1 MGSHTKSVFVDSPR
15 KERRRTIMKTVL
27 VVTLLSAVLG
37 HRGKEDFQKWAK
49 NKAMESCF
57 GEDNHKI
64 WTVQMKKAVA
74 KCSQQDAPELQ
85 LLQFRAPYKTV
96 NALLEA
102 SEDMENNDMQMV
114 FNMFR
119 FMHKMHQSQNQHRN
133 DYNQFRPYSQDHDM
147 SDNMPMPMKWMMKMM
162 TMKNV
167 NQEYD
172 GAMKMRHMDPMESRM
187 DKIEAMLKSSFYN
200 QKNAEHNNFNNMKN
214 SNYNNKIQGLF
225 GKLFDLSETDMD
237 YGNMFHKRHT
247 RAAEVSKL
255 DLGDRLVEKLKGQK
269 QEMEEKVGNL
279 TCILQEVNFLDAK
292 NEISISAMKKDLEQ
306 YNLPSVWFKE
316 KHEALLD
323 TCYEMANTLPAELE
337 DGYIV
342 EGEFGTVNMAQLK
355 TFMSCC
361 TKGKAKLCM
370 NQDIKQKIEEN
381 FGPVAEILKQSGL
394 TENQLFP
401 LVQDLL
407 HGQESYLDDLF

>member
-1 MGSHTKSVFVDSPR
+1 MGVVKRILSSWTHQS
-15 KERRRTIMKTVL
+15 RTGIGTVMKTFL
-27 VVTLLSAVLG
+27 AVTLFAVVLG
-37 HRGKEDFQKWAK
+37 HQDHDFNKWAK

-57 GEDNHKI
+57 GEKNMQI

-102 SEDMENNDMQMV
+102 SEDMENNDMQMM

-119 FMHKMHQSQNQHRN
+119 FMHKMQQSRNQHRN
-133 DYNQFRPYSQDHDM
+133 DYNQFRPYSQEHDM
-147 SDNMPMPMKWMMKMM
+147 SNNMPMKWMMKMM
-162 TMKNV
+162 MMKP
-167 NQEYD
+167 
-172 GAMKMRHMDPMESRM
+172 MD
-187 DKIEAMLKSSFYN
+187 
-200 QKNAEHNNFNNMKN
+200 QNNFNNMKN
-214 SNYNNKIQGLF
+214 SNYNYKKQGMFGSLF
-225 GKLFDLSETDMD
+225 EMLDTDMD
-237 YGNMFHKRHT
+237 YGNMFNSRH
-247 RAAEVSKL
+247 SKAL
-255 DLGDRLVEKLKGQK
+255 DSNSDLGDRLVEKLQGQK

-279 TCILQEVNFLDAK
+279 TSILQEVNVLNAN
-292 NEISISAMKKDLEQ
+292 NELSISAMKKDLEQ
-306 YNLPSVWFKE
+306 YKSLNVWFKE

-323 TCYEMANTLPAELE
+323 TCYEMATTLPAELE

-342 EGEFGTVNMAQLK
+342 EGEFGTVNMAQVK

-361 TKGKAKLCM
+361 HKGKAKLCM

-381 FGPVAEILKQSGL
+381 FGPVADILQKSGL

-407 HGQESYLDDLF
+407 QGQESYLDDLF

>member
-1 MGSHTKSVFVDSPR
+1 MGAVIRNLSSW
-15 KERRRTIMKTVL
+15 KERRRIIMKIFL
-27 VVTLLSAVLG
+27 VVTLFAAVLG
-37 HRGKEDFQKWAK
+37 HQGKEDFHKWAK

-102 SEDMENNDMQMV
+102 SEDMENNDMQMM

-119 FMHKMHQSQNQHRN
+119 FMHKMHQSQNQQRN
-133 DYNQFRPYSQDHDM
+133 DYNQFRPYSQEHDM
-147 SDNMPMPMKWMMKMM
+147 SDNIPMPMKWMMKMM

-200 QKNAEHNNFNNMKN
+200 QKNAEHNNF
-214 SNYNNKIQGLF
+214 KIQGLF

-237 YGNMFHKRHT
+237 YGNMFHKRHA

-323 TCYEMANTLPAELE
+323 TCYEMATTLPAELE

-381 FGPVAEILKQSGL
+381 FGPVAEILTQSGL

>member
-1 MGSHTKSVFVDSPR
+1 MG
-15 KERRRTIMKTVL
+15 
-27 VVTLLSAVLG
+27 
-37 HRGKEDFQKWAK
+37 
-49 NKAMESCF
+49 
-57 GEDNHKI
+57 
-64 WTVQMKKAVA
+64 
-74 KCSQQDAPELQ
+74 
-85 LLQFRAPYKTV
+85 
-96 NALLEA
+96 
-102 SEDMENNDMQMV
+102 ENNDMRMM

-119 FMHKMHQSQNQHRN
+119 FMHKMHQSQNRN
-133 DYNQFRPYSQDHDM
+133 VYNQFRPYSQEHDM

-225 GKLFDLSETDMD
+225 EKLFDLSETDMD

-292 NEISISAMKKDLEQ
+292 NETISAMKKDLEQ
-306 YNLPSVWFKE
+306 
-316 KHEALLD
+316 
-323 TCYEMANTLPAELE
+323 
-337 DGYIV
+337 
-342 EGEFGTVNMAQLK
+342 
-355 TFMSCC
+355 
-361 TKGKAKLCM
+361 
-370 NQDIKQKIEEN
+370 
-381 FGPVAEILKQSGL
+381 
-394 TENQLFP
+394 
-401 LVQDLL
+401 
-407 HGQESYLDDLF
+407 

>member
-1 MGSHTKSVFVDSPR
+1 MGAVIRNLSSW
-15 KERRRTIMKTVL
+15 KERRRIIMKIFL

-37 HRGKEDFQKWAK
+37 HQGKEDFQKWAK

-102 SEDMENNDMQMV
+102 SEDMENNDMQMM

-119 FMHKMHQSQNQHRN
+119 FMHKMQQSQNQHRN
-133 DYNQFRPYSQDHDM
+133 DYNQFRPYSQEHDM

-162 TMKNV
+162 MMK
-167 NQEYD
+167 
-172 GAMKMRHMDPMESRM
+172 PME
-187 DKIEAMLKSSFYN
+187 
-200 QKNAEHNNFNNMKN
+200 QNNFNNMKN
-214 SNYNNKIQGLF
+214 SNYNYKKQGMFGNLF
-225 GKLFDLSETDMD
+225 EMRDTDMD
-237 YGNMFHKRHT
+237 YGNLFNSRQS
-247 RAAEVSKL
+247 RALDSNP
-255 DLGDRLVEKLKGQK
+255 DLGDRLVQKLQGQK
-269 QEMEEKVGNL
+269 EGMEEKIGNL
-279 TCILQEVNFLDAK
+279 TCILREVNILNAK
-292 NEISISAMKKDLEQ
+292 NELSIFAMKRDLEQ
-306 YNLPSVWFKE
+306 YNMPSVWFK
-316 KHEALLD
+316 KNNEALID
-323 TCYEMANTLPAELE
+323 TCYEMATTLPAELE
-337 DGYIV
+337 NGYIF
-342 EGEFGTVNMAQLK
+342 EGEFGKVNMAQVK

-361 TKGKAKLCM
+361 HKGKAKLCI

-381 FGPVAEILKQSGL
+381 FGPVAEILQQSGL

>member
-1 MGSHTKSVFVDSPR
+1 MGAVIRNLSSW
-15 KERRRTIMKTVL
+15 KERRRIIMKIFL

-37 HRGKEDFQKWAK
+37 HQGKEDFQKWAK

-85 LLQFRAPYKTV
+85 LLQFRVPYKTV

-102 SEDMENNDMQMV
+102 SEDMENNDMQMM

-119 FMHKMHQSQNQHRN
+119 FMHKMQQSQNQHRN
-133 DYNQFRPYSQDHDM
+133 DYNQFRPYSQEHDM

-162 TMKNV
+162 TMKP
-167 NQEYD
+167 
-172 GAMKMRHMDPMESRM
+172 MD
-187 DKIEAMLKSSFYN
+187 
-200 QKNAEHNNFNNMKN
+200 QNNFNNVKN
-214 SNYNNKIQGLF
+214 NNYNYKKQGMFGNLF
-225 GKLFDLSETDMD
+225 EMMDTDMD
-237 YGNMFHKRHT
+237 YGNMFNSRH
-247 RAAEVSKL
+247 SKAL
-255 DLGDRLVEKLKGQK
+255 DSNSDLGDRLVEKLQGQK

-279 TCILQEVNFLDAK
+279 TCILQEVNVLNAK
-292 NEISISAMKKDLEQ
+292 NELSISAMKKDQEQ

-323 TCYEMANTLPAELE
+323 TCYEMATTLPAELE

-342 EGEFGTVNMAQLK
+342 EGEFGTVNMAQVK

-361 TKGKAKLCM
+361 HKGKAKLCM
-370 NQDIKQKIEEN
+370 NQDIMQKIEEN
-381 FGPVAEILKQSGL
+381 FGPVAEILEQSGL

-407 HGQESYLDDLF
+407 HGQESYLEDLF

>member
-1 MGSHTKSVFVDSPR
+1 MGVKRILSSWTHQS
-15 KERRRTIMKTVL
+15 RTGIGTVMKTFL
-27 VVTLLSAVLG
+27 AVTLFAVVLG
-37 HRGKEDFQKWAK
+37 HQDHDFNKWAK

-57 GEDNHKI
+57 GEKNMQI
-64 WTVQMKKAVA
+64 WTVQMKRAVA
-74 KCSQQDAPELQ
+74 KCSQQDAPELL

-102 SEDMENNDMQMV
+102 SEDMENNDMQMM

-119 FMHKMHQSQNQHRN
+119 FMHKMQQSQNQQRN
-133 DYNQFRPYSQDHDM
+133 DYNQFRPYSQEHDM

-162 TMKNV
+162 TMKS
-167 NQEYD
+167 
-172 GAMKMRHMDPMESRM
+172 MD
-187 DKIEAMLKSSFYN
+187 
-200 QKNAEHNNFNNMKN
+200 QNNFNNK
-214 SNYNNKIQGLF
+214 KQGMFGNLF
-225 GKLFDLSETDMD
+225 EMMDTDMD
-237 YGNMFHKRHT
+237 YGNMFNSRH
-247 RAAEVSKL
+247 SKAL
-255 DLGDRLVEKLKGQK
+255 DSNSDLGDRLVEKLQGQK

-279 TCILQEVNFLDAK
+279 TCILQEVNMLNAK
-292 NEISISAMKKDLEQ
+292 NELSISAMKKDLEQ
-306 YNLPSVWFKE
+306 YKSLSVWFKE

-323 TCYEMANTLPAELE
+323 TCYEMATTLPAELE

-342 EGEFGTVNMAQLK
+342 EGEFGTVNMAQVK

-361 TKGKAKLCM
+361 HKGKAKLCM
-370 NQDIKQKIEEN
+370 NQDIMQKIEEN

-407 HGQESYLDDLF
+407 HGQESYLEDLF

>member
-1 MGSHTKSVFVDSPR
+1 MGVVKRILSSWTHQS
-15 KERRRTIMKTVL
+15 RTGIGTVMKT
-27 VVTLLSAVLG
+27 
-37 HRGKEDFQKWAK
+37 
-49 NKAMESCF
+49 
-57 GEDNHKI
+57 

-102 SEDMENNDMQMV
+102 SEDMENNDMQMM

-119 FMHKMHQSQNQHRN
+119 FMHKMQQSQNQHRN
-133 DYNQFRPYSQDHDM
+133 DYNQFRPYSQEHDM
-147 SDNMPMPMKWMMKMM
+147 SNNMPMKWMMKMM
-162 TMKNV
+162 MMK
-167 NQEYD
+167 
-172 GAMKMRHMDPMESRM
+172 PME
-187 DKIEAMLKSSFYN
+187 
-200 QKNAEHNNFNNMKN
+200 QNNFNNMKN
-214 SNYNNKIQGLF
+214 SNYNYKKQGMFGNLF
-225 GKLFDLSETDMD
+225 EMLDTDMD
-237 YGNMFHKRHT
+237 YGNMFNSRH
-247 RAAEVSKL
+247 SKAL
-255 DLGDRLVEKLKGQK
+255 DSNSDLGDRLVEKLQGQK

-279 TCILQEVNFLDAK
+279 TCILQEVNVLNAK
-292 NEISISAMKKDLEQ
+292 NELSISAMKKDLEQ
-306 YNLPSVWFKE
+306 YKSLSVWFKE

-323 TCYEMANTLPAELE
+323 TCYEMATTLPAELE

-342 EGEFGTVNMAQLK
+342 EGEFGTVNMAQVK

-361 TKGKAKLCM
+361 HKGKAKLCM

-381 FGPVAEILKQSGL
+381 FGPVAEILTQSGL